1 MIVIHSLK
9 DERLGCYSL
18 MTEMKISQ
26 YIDLVEFAYDKR
38 GGIAGQ
44 RERLRTT
51 SAIRIRRR
59 MVDDIGAG
67 TVLPPIT
74 LGVIVPRKI
83 LRALGDVTKREMSS
97 WIRTFEPDAI
107 SIIDGMQRTTAI
119 KEALDRE
126 PNIANTPI
134 RVELW
139 LASATNN
146 LIYRMLILNTGQVPW
161 NLRRQ
166 VEVVFRSLIS
176 EVSKEVDDLEVL
188 YADMQRRRAHG
199 GQFQADDLV
208 ELFLAYGSR
217 KEKIDVR
224 ERVADEF
231 TRLDFIEATS
241 EIHFTGNF
249 SRVLAM
255 LVALDIRFDRYKDSA
270 TGAKARFRHGK
281 DLFASQPA
289 AIGFITAMALEIQGR
304 PGTKRDTTQQQDR
317 LSRVEENFEF
327 LLNRLDSMSDEEIG
341 EFLDL
346 ITLNELVEPSSSN
359 VSVGDFEREF
369 FTKGFQTLIDEHF
382 NLDVMTACWR
392 AY

>member
-1 MIVIHSLK
+1 MLVINALK

-18 MTEMKISQ
+18 MTEMKISE
-26 YIDLVEFAYDKR
+26 YIDLVEYAYDKR

-59 MVDDIGAG
+59 MVDDISAG

-74 LGVIVPRKI
+74 LGVIVPKKVI
-83 LRALGDVTKREMSS
+83 RALGDVTKREMSS
-97 WIRTFEPDAI
+97 WIRTFEPDSI

-119 KEALDRE
+119 KEALDRDAD
-126 PNIANTPI
+126 ISGNTI

-139 LASATNN
+139 LANATNN

-176 EVSKEVDDLEVL
+176 EVSKEVENLEVL

-241 EIHFTGNF
+241 ESHFTGNF
-249 SRVLAM
+249 SRVLRM
-255 LVALDIRFDRYKDSA
+255 LVELDNRFDNWRDSA
-270 TGAKARFRHGK
+270 PSSKVRFKNGK

-304 PGTKRDTTQQQDR
+304 PGTKRDSNQQQDR
-317 LSRVEENFEF
+317 LSRIEGNFEF
-327 LLNRLDSMSDEEIG
+327 LLNRLDNMSEDDVG
-341 EFLDL
+341 EFLDF
-346 ITLNELVEPSSSN
+346 ITLNELIEPSSSN

-369 FTKGFQTLIDEHF
+369 FTKGFQTLIDERF
-382 NLDVMTACWR
+382 DLDVMTACWR

>member
-1 MIVIHSLK
+1 
-9 DERLGCYSL
+9 
-18 MTEMKISQ
+18 MTEMTIAEYQ
-26 YIDLVEFAYDKR
+26 DLVGYAYSKR
-38 GGIAGQ
+38 GRIDGQ
-44 RERLRTT
+44 RDRLRTT

-59 MVDDIGAG
+59 MVDDISKG

-74 LGVIVPRKI
+74 LGVVVYKKD
-83 LRALGDVTKREMSS
+83 LRAIGDLSKRELSA
-97 WIRTFEPDAI
+97 WIRQFPSDNI

-119 KEALDRE
+119 EEAVSRDEDVSSRV
-126 PNIANTPI
+126 I

-139 LASATNN
+139 LATATNS

-176 EVSKEVDDLEVL
+176 EVSKEVDTLEVL
-188 YADMQRRRAHG
+188 YADMARRRAHG

-241 EIHFTGNF
+241 EKHFTETF
-249 SRVLAM
+249 ARSLSM
-255 LVALDIRFDRYKDSA
+255 LVSLDKLFDRWRDPTNGVKV
-270 TGAKARFRHGK
+270 RFKHGK

-289 AIGFITAMALEIQGR
+289 AIGFITAIALEVQGR
-304 PGTKRDTTQQQDR
+304 PGTKREARQQQDR
-317 LSRVEENFEF
+317 LLRLEDSFHYLV
-327 LLNRLDSMSDEEIG
+327 NRLESMDDEEIG
-341 EFLDL
+341 AFLDFT
-346 ITLNELVEPSSSN
+346 TLNELVEPATSN
-359 VSVGDFEREF
+359 TSVGDFEREF
-369 FTKGFQTLIDEHF
+369 FTKGFQTFIEEKFD
-382 NLDVMTACWR
+382 LDVMTACWR

>member
-1 MIVIHSLK
+1 MNVTHALN
-9 DERLGCYSL
+9 DERLKCYSI
-18 MTEMKISQ
+18 MTEMKISE
-26 YIDLVEFAYDKR
+26 YLDLVDFAYATR
-38 GGIAGQ
+38 GGIEGQ

-59 MVDDIGAG
+59 MVDDISQG

-74 LGVIVPRKI
+74 LGVILSKKKLNSISELTR
-83 LRALGDVTKREMSS
+83 REMSS
-97 WIRTFEPDAI
+97 WIREFEPDSI

-119 KEALDRE
+119 KEALSRDPDISR
-126 PNIANTPI
+126 TPI

-139 LASATNN
+139 LSNATNS

-166 VEVVFRSLIS
+166 VEVVFRSLIA
-176 EVSKEVDDLEVL
+176 EVSKKVGNLEVL
-188 YADMQRRRAHG
+188 HADMQRRRVHG

-241 EIHFTGNF
+241 ESHFTDNF
-249 SRVLAM
+249 SRVLKM
-255 LVALDIRFDRYKDSA
+255 LIALDVRFDSWRDSA
-270 TGAKARFRHGK
+270 PGAKVRFKHGR

-304 PGTKRDTTQQQDR
+304 PGIKRDASQQQSR
-317 LSRVEENFEF
+317 LAKIEENFDF
-327 LLNRLDSMSDEEIG
+327 LVNRLDSMWDEELR

-346 ITLNELVEPSSSN
+346 TTLNELIEPSSSN

-369 FTKGFQTLIDEHF
+369 FTKSFQTMIEERFDI
-382 NLDVMTACWR
+382 NLMTPCWR

>member
-1 MIVIHSLK
+1 MLVISSLK
-9 DERLGCYSL
+9 DERLGCYSI
-18 MTEMKISQ
+18 MTEMRVSE
-26 YIDLVEFAYDKR
+26 YIDLVEFAYEKR
-38 GGIAGQ
+38 GGIEGQ

-59 MVDDIGAG
+59 MVDDISAG
-67 TVLPPIT
+67 TVLPPVT
-74 LGVIVPRKI
+74 LGVVVPKRS
-83 LRALGDVTKREMSS
+83 LRSLGDFTKREMSS
-97 WIRTFEPDAI
+97 WIRQFEPDMI

-119 KEALDRE
+119 KEALGRE
-126 PNIANTPI
+126 SDISSAVI

-139 LASATNN
+139 LASTTNS

-176 EVSKEVDDLEVL
+176 EISQKVDGLEVL

-241 EIHFTGNF
+241 ESQFTENF
-249 SRVLAM
+249 SRVLKM
-255 LVALDIRFDRYKDSA
+255 LVSLDTRFDRWRESPQ
-270 TGAKARFRHGK
+270 GQRVRFKHGK

-304 PGTKRDTTQQQDR
+304 PGTKRDATQQQDR
-317 LSRVEENFEF
+317 LLKIEDDFEY
-327 LLNRLDSMSDEEIG
+327 LLNRLDNMMDEEIG

-346 ITLNELVEPSSSN
+346 ITLNELIEPSSSN
-359 VSVGDFEREF
+359 ISVGDFEREF
-369 FTKGFQTLIDEHF
+369 FTKGFQTLIDERF
-382 NLDVMTACWR
+382 DLDIMTACWR